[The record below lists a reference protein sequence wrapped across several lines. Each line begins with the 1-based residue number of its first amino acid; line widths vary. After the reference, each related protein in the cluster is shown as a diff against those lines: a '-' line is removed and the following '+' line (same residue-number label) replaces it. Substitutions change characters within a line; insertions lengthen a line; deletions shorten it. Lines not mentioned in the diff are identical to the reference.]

1 MKTTEILARLVGEG
15 WEQEQEQRR
24 KTVRLCWILA
34 FGSQTGERIPTYCP
48 GESLGWWAKSTMVMK
63 EMEGKLSRY
72 RGPEEGGQGAY
83 EYTQDI

>member
-1 MKTTEILARLVGEG
+1 
-15 WEQEQEQRR
+15 
-24 KTVRLCWILA
+24 
-34 FGSQTGERIPTYCP
+34 
-48 GESLGWWAKSTMVMK
+48 MVMK